1 MKHGFLL
8 KLLALAFQFSIVVCG
23 LKVITLNFQKTSG
36 LTYLANANKKFSYHR
51 ETRFVSS
58 EIL

>member
-1 MKHGFLL
+1 
-8 KLLALAFQFSIVVCG
+8 
-23 LKVITLNFQKTSG
+23 LNFQKTSG